1 MRILGIDPGLK
12 FTGYGCVELG
22 PRHEPVV
29 VEAGV
34 LRLKTRA
41 PLPYRLAE
49 LHNDLADLFDEIKPQ
64 IVVVEKLFSHIRHVR
79 TGILMAHARGVVLL
93 AAQLRG
99 LKIDELSAT
108 QVKRA
113 VTGNGHASKHQVQR
127 AIMTQCG
134 LREPPDP
141 PDVADAIAIAL
152 CAARRLAPE

>member
-1 MRILGIDPGLK
+1 M
-12 FTGYGCVELG
+12 
-22 PRHEPVV
+22 
-29 VEAGV
+29 